1 MRASPLAA
9 WPILVAWPGAAASVV
24 AALAVGLG
32 AGPVYPLLLSIV
44 LRQRE
49 SRGVFVLAG
58 VGASALPLATGALS
72 GWLHSLSA
80 GLCVP
85 LAAASMMTV
94 LSLSVKADLPAAT
107 GES

>member
-1 MRASPLAA
+1 M
-9 WPILVAWPGAAASVV
+9 
-24 AALAVGLG
+24 VGLG
-32 AGPVYPLLLSIV
+32 AGPIYPLLLSIV

-49 SRGVFVLAG
+49 SRAIFALAG
-58 VGASALPLATGALS
+58 VGSSALPLATGALS
-72 GWLHSLSA
+72 GWTHSLSA

-94 LSLSVKADLPAAT
+94 LSLSLKANPQAAVL